1 MCAGVHASALRC
13 GPLVTRLVTAQER
26 LTAGTPRASRAGQ
39 GLITATRVGDVDAR
53 HYRGNS
59 PDLYTVAAGRSEVGM
74 DPAPDRLPAPGTR
87 MDVGAAAAQIR
98 AVRDSPMAAAGRESE
113 RRIGPSPGRRSL
125 PR

>member
-1 MCAGVHASALRC
+1 
-13 GPLVTRLVTAQER
+13 
-26 LTAGTPRASRAGQ
+26 
-39 GLITATRVGDVDAR
+39 
-53 HYRGNS
+53 
-59 PDLYTVAAGRSEVGM
+59 M

-113 RRIGPSPGRRSL
+113 RRIGPSPGCRSL